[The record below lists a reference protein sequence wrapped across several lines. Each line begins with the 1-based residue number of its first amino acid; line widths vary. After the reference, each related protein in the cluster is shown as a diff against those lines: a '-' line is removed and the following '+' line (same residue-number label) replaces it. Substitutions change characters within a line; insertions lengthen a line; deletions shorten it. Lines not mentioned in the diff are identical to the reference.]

1 MSTQVQE
8 VAKRLSD
15 LEIRVVVTSPYLRCL
30 QTTSLVL
37 EELMPNVEKIEV
49 DLSLGEVS
57 LQATL
62 PGQSIA
68 SLLARRA
75 LIASPSLNC
84 VWQCSKATRPTL

>member
-1 MSTQVQE
+1 MPTQVQE

-30 QTTSLVL
+30 QTTRLVL
-37 EELMPNVEKIEV
+37 EELLPNVEKIEV

-75 LIASPSLNC
+75 LIASPSLIH
-84 VWQCSKATRPTL
+84 VLQCSKAASPTY